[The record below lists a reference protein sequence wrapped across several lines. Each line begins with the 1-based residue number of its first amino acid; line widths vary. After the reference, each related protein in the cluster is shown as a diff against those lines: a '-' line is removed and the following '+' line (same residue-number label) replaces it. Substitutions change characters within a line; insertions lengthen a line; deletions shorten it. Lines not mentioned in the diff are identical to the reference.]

1 MPKLDKYLSLKKR
14 VESAQ
19 QEADKAEGA
28 LSEVMK
34 QLERE
39 FDCKTLNEAKRKL
52 KQLKKQEE
60 SSKKAF
66 DDALEEFEENW
77 PENWSDEEEE

>member
-1 MPKLDKYLSLKKR
+1 MAKLNEYLNLKKR

-28 LSEVMK
+28 LSEVMN

-39 FDCKTLNEAKRKL
+39 FDCKTLNEGKRKL
-52 KQLKKQEE
+52 KQLEKQEAT
-60 SSKKAF
+60 SKKAF
-66 DDALEEFEENW
+66 DNALDEFKENW
-77 PENWSDEEEE
+77 PDE

>member
-1 MPKLDKYLSLKKR
+1 MAKLDKYLSLKKR
-14 VESAQ
+14 VETAQ

-28 LSEVMK
+28 ISEVMK

-39 FDCKTLNEAKRKL
+39 FDCSTLNESKRKL
-52 KQLKKQEE
+52 KHLQKQKE

-77 PENWSDEEEE
+77 PDESV